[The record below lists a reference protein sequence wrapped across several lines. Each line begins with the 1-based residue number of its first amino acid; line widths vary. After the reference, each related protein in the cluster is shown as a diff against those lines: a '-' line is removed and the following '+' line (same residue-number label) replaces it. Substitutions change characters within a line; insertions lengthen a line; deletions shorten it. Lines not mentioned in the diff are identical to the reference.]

1 MRRGWEDLEKE
12 AGGEGG
18 GTLKRN
24 IEEVADM
31 RVKLTPVVLRDT
43 PKRNIEKM
51 AEFRFISIL
60 VLLLLG
66 GRGAPGEGDPGKE
79 GAEGHSQ
86 EEHRE
91 NG

>member
-1 MRRGWEDLEKE
+1 MGD
-12 AGGEGG
+12 
-18 GTLKRN
+18 TLKRN
-24 IEEVADM
+24 IEEMADV
-31 RVKLTPVVLRDT
+31 RVNLTPVLLRDT
-43 PKRNIEKM
+43 PKRNIEEM

-66 GRGAPGEGDPGKE
+66 GRGAPGEGDPGKK

-86 EEHRE
+86 EEYRG